1 MPEAVAHK
9 PLTVAISST
18 ALFDLSKSNQIY
30 ESQGLEAYRRYQ
42 IEQEDSILEP
52 GDGYDLVKKILN
64 WSYKIKLKD
73 GLKNTYDWITSETK
87 KTGSN
92 LNRFTKSY

>member
-30 ESQGLEAYRRYQ
+30 ESQGLKAYRRYQ

-64 WSYKIKLKD
+64 IKNNKVENIVFLI
-73 GLKNTYDWITSETK
+73 N
-87 KTGSN
+87 
-92 LNRFTKSY
+92 F

>member
-1 MPEAVAHK
+1 MPNVVTNK

-42 IEQEDSILEP
+42 IDQEDSILEP
-52 GDGYDLVKKILN
+52 GDGFYLVKKILN
-64 WSYKIKLKD
+64 I
-73 GLKNTYDWITSETK
+73 NTLLEKPRVEVI
-87 KTGSN
+87 
-92 LNRFTKSY
+92 

>member
-1 MPEAVAHK
+1 MPEANAHK

-42 IEQEDSILEP
+42 IEQE
-52 GDGYDLVKKILN
+52 
-64 WSYKIKLKD
+64 
-73 GLKNTYDWITSETK
+73 
-87 KTGSN
+87 
-92 LNRFTKSY
+92 